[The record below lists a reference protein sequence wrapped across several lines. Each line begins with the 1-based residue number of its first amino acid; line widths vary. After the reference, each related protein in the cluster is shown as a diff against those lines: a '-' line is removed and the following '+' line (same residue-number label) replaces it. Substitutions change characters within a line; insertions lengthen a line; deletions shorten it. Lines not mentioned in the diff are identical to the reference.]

1 MAKPAAVRKAAEEA
15 DRVIQGLQAVQE
27 SEAEPANGETP
38 AADEPTPA
46 PSAEAGAPPSQ
57 PPTSNSEI
65 EAMREELEKA
75 NQRWRTLDGMI
86 RAQNAEL
93 QTYKE
98 RVKELES
105 APAAEPETPAQSW
118 SEDDED
124 AFGTDLVRY
133 IHSATSSAV
142 DRAVAPLRDQLA
154 ALLPQVEHT
163 TKQTAQTAQ
172 ERFEAK
178 LGELVENWRVLD
190 ADQGFIDWLQSR
202 PAIHT
207 TLANAVRMHD
217 AVAAAEIFQ
226 MYSGLSQ
233 PAPDP
238 KALKRQQELEA
249 QAAPPKNR
257 QPGPSSS
264 MDADEAPQWTLSEIQ
279 RVYKQKVG
287 RDGRKLTPD
296 EFAGIE
302 REIAAAQAQGR
313 VDYGR

>member
-1 MAKPAAVRKAAEEA
+1 
-15 DRVIQGLQAVQE
+15 
-27 SEAEPANGETP
+27 
-38 AADEPTPA
+38 
-46 PSAEAGAPPSQ
+46 
-57 PPTSNSEI
+57 
-65 EAMREELEKA
+65 
-75 NQRWRTLDGMI
+75 
-86 RAQNAEL
+86 L

-105 APAAEPETPAQSW
+105 APAAEPETPTQSW

-124 AFGTDLVRY
+124 AFGTDLVKY
-133 IHSATSSAV
+133 IHSAAASAV

-154 ALLPQVEHT
+154 ALQPQVEQT
-163 TKQTAQTAQ
+163 TKQTAQTAH
-172 ERFEAK
+172 ERFETK
-178 LGELVENWRVLD
+178 LGELVANWRALD

-217 AVAAAEIFQ
+217 AEAAAEIFQ
-226 MYSGLSQ
+226 MYEGLSK

-249 QAAPPKNR
+249 QAAPPRNR
-257 QPGPSSS
+257 EPSPASD
-264 MDADEAPQWTLSEIQ
+264 MDADDAPQWTLSEIH
-279 RVYKQKVG
+279 RVYSQKVG

-296 EFAGIE
+296 EFAALE